1 MPSTQRPQIVV
12 IGSGISGLSAA
23 WHLRH
28 AARVRVLE
36 ASSRIGGHTHT
47 REVVVDGIR
56 GPVDTGFIVFNH
68 RTYPEFRPWLAE
80 LGVPT
85 TRTDMS
91 FSVTARGGALEWS
104 GSNLRTVFAQKRN
117 LLSPRFWGMLR
128 DILRFHKEAPPD
140 RARLEAAG
148 DITTSLGDYLLEHRY
163 GEAFLRDY
171 LLPMAGAIWSC
182 PANQMR
188 AFPFTSFVRF
198 CENHGLLQVNDR
210 PPWYTLTQGSSS
222 YIRALQERLAA
233 EGAEVTIEAS
243 KPVMAVHPR
252 RDAGPLIVDVGGNAP
267 ERIEADAVVLAC
279 HAPEA
284 RALFARTDS
293 PCEPMLQ
300 LLDGV
305 QTQPNTAY
313 LHTDLA
319 LMPRRRLAWAAWN
332 YRSDRGDDAP
342 VSVTY
347 WMNRLQPLAFRRPVL
362 VSLNPAT
369 PPREDLTL
377 ETVSYAH
384 PIFDAQATAA
394 QLALPKV
401 QGQGGVY
408 VAGAWTGYGF
418 HEDGFRS
425 GRVAAEAWLARP

>member
-1 MPSTQRPQIVV
+1 MPSAQLPTIVV
-12 IGSGISGLSAA
+12 VGSGISGLSAA
-23 WHLRH
+23 WHLRK
-28 AARVRVLE
+28 AANVRVLE
-36 ASSRIGGHTHT
+36 AAARLGGHTHT
-47 REVVVDGIR
+47 RTIELDGIR
-56 GPVDTGFIVFNH
+56 GPVDTGFIVLNH

-91 FSVTARGGALEWS
+91 FSVSARGGALEWS
-104 GSNLRTVFAQKRN
+104 GSNLRTIFAQKRN
-117 LLSPRFWGMLR
+117 LVSPRFLGMLR
-128 DILRFHKEAPPD
+128 DILRFHKEAPSD
-140 RARLEAAG
+140 RARLEG
-148 DITTSLGDYLLEHRY
+148 EGSLGPSLGDYLSAHRY
-163 GEAFLRDY
+163 GEAFMRDY

-182 PANQMR
+182 PVDQMR
-188 AFPFTSFVRF
+188 AFPFVSFVRF

-210 PPWYTLTQGSSS
+210 PPWYTLTLGSSS
-222 YIRALQERLAA
+222 YITALQERLKA
-233 EGAEVTIEAS
+233 EGCNTTLETNR
-243 KPVMAVHPR
+243 PVVAVHPR
-252 RDAGPLIVDVGGNAP
+252 RGHEKIRVDVGGASP

-293 PCEPMLQ
+293 PCEPLLR
-300 LLDGV
+300 LLDCV

-319 LMPRRRLAWAAWN
+319 LMPRRKVAWAAWN
-332 YRSDRGDDAP
+332 YRAEASDDAP

-347 WMNRLQPLAFRRPVL
+347 WMNRLQPLVFKRPVL

-369 PPREDLTL
+369 PPRADLTL
-377 ETVSYAH
+377 ETVRYAH
-384 PIFDAQATAA
+384 PVFDAQATEA
-394 QLALPKV
+394 QQALPLA
-401 QGQGGVY
+401 QGQGGIY

-425 GRVAAEAWLARP
+425 GRLAAEAWAQRR